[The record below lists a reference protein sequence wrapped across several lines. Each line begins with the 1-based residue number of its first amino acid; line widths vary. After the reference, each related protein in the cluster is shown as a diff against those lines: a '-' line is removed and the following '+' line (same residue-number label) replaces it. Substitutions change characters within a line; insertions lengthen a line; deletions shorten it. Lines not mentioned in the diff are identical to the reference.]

1 MHPPARPAR
10 LEDRD
15 GFSAGL
21 ATCRLT
27 ATGFVIWARKRRGHK
42 KVRSVNGLTNR
53 TGLVQYPL
61 LGRVPNVMCR
71 ECAHHPDLAG
81 RCRELRAETLR
92 KVYLFEDLPEP
103 RLQAMLDHM
112 AEVELAHD
120 QWLCFRGDPAERFYL
135 VLEGDVALVRTSPE
149 GEDLIVA
156 ILGPGEVFGE
166 ELVFC
171 DEPEHPFGVRALSAC
186 RLASFG
192 CARTKNLLDA
202 DSDLLLKVLQTVQR
216 RNAMLLEEL
225 ERLTVQDA
233 TERLLS
239 FLESQA
245 ALHGP
250 VVPLRFP
257 KRVLASRLSIRPETL
272 SRVLAKLKD
281 CHRVREVDGS
291 LIVAD
296 KAGCGLCEVCPARH
310 WGCPGPRLEVE
321 ALASEPPERTT

>member
-1 MHPPARPAR
+1 
-10 LEDRD
+10 
-15 GFSAGL
+15 
-21 ATCRLT
+21 
-27 ATGFVIWARKRRGHK
+27 
-42 KVRSVNGLTNR
+42 
-53 TGLVQYPL
+53 
-61 LGRVPNVMCR
+61 MCR
-71 ECAHHPDLAG
+71 ECAHHPELTG
-81 RCRELRAETLR
+81 KCRELRAETLR

-103 RLQAMLDHM
+103 RLQGILDHM
-112 AEVELAHD
+112 AEVELKND
-120 QWLCFRGDPAERFYL
+120 QWLCFRGEPAERFYL
-135 VLEGDVALVRTSPE
+135 VLEGDVALVRTSSE

-156 ILGPGEVFGE
+156 ILGPGELFGE

-171 DEPEHPFGVRALSAC
+171 DEPEHPFSVHALSPC
-186 RLASFG
+186 RLASFD
-192 CARTKNLLDA
+192 CERTLHLLEPQNG
-202 DSDLLLKVLQTVQR
+202 LLLKVLQTVQR

-250 VVPLRFP
+250 VVPLRYP

-281 CHRVREVDGS
+281 CHRIREVDGS

-296 KAGCGLCEVCPARH
+296 RAGCALCEVCPARH
-310 WGCPGPRLEVE
+310 WGCPGPRAEDGSSNQADEGARLG
-321 ALASEPPERTT
+321 RTA

>member
-1 MHPPARPAR
+1 
-10 LEDRD
+10 
-15 GFSAGL
+15 
-21 ATCRLT
+21 
-27 ATGFVIWARKRRGHK
+27 
-42 KVRSVNGLTNR
+42 
-53 TGLVQYPL
+53 
-61 LGRVPNVMCR
+61 MCR
-71 ECAHHPDLAG
+71 ECALHPDLAG

-92 KVYLFEDLPEP
+92 KVYLFENLPEE
-103 RLQAMLDHM
+103 RLGRILDHM
-112 AEVELAHD
+112 AEVELAND
-120 QWLCFRGDPAERFYL
+120 QWLCFRGEPADCFYL
-135 VLEGDVALVRTSPE
+135 VLEGDVALVRTSSE

-156 ILGPGEVFGE
+156 ILGPGELFGE

-171 DEPEHPFGVRALSAC
+171 DRREHPFGVHALSNA

-192 CARTKNLLDA
+192 CERTRNLLAA
-202 DSDLLLKVLQTVQR
+202 DVELLPGLLQSVLQTVQR
-216 RNAMLLEEL
+216 RNVMLLDEL

-233 TERLLS
+233 AERLLG

-281 CHRVREVDGS
+281 CHRIREEGGS

-296 KAGCGLCEVCPARH
+296 QADCPLCEVCPARH
-310 WGCPGPRLEVE
+310 WGCPGPRAVDSSVQY
-321 ALASEPPERTT
+321 ASPRGRIA

>member
-1 MHPPARPAR
+1 M
-10 LEDRD
+10 
-15 GFSAGL
+15 
-21 ATCRLT
+21 
-27 ATGFVIWARKRRGHK
+27 I
-42 KVRSVNGLTNR
+42 
-53 TGLVQYPL
+53 
-61 LGRVPNVMCR
+61 
-71 ECAHHPDLAG
+71 
-81 RCRELRAETLR
+81 
-92 KVYLFEDLPEP
+92 
-103 RLQAMLDHM
+103 DHM
-112 AEVELAHD
+112 AEVELKHD
-120 QWLCFRGDPAERFYL
+120 QWLCFRGEPAERFFL
-135 VLEGDVALVRTSPE
+135 VLEGDVALVRSSPE

-156 ILGPGEVFGE
+156 ILGPGEIFGE
-166 ELVFC
+166 ELAFT
-171 DEPEHPFGVRALSAC
+171 DERQHPCSVRALSPC

-192 CARTKNLLDA
+192 CERTRRLLE
-202 DSDLLLKVLQTVQR
+202 SDGQLILKVLRTVQR

-291 LIVAD
+291 LIVAQ
-296 KAGCGLCEVCPARH
+296 KTGCGLCEVCPARH
-310 WGCPGPRLEVE
+310 WGCPGPRPGDE
-321 ALASEPPERTT
+321 ALGGSRVDERRL